1 MKIACD
7 QLWIRTIAAL
17 RARKSKVF
25 IIILMYMF
33 VCCAY
38 VGVDNKVFI
47 IRPAYEHLSR
57 MCTVGIYRLIVWLT
71 PSIGQEKVEWSRG
84 FKEIMVPRF
93 HGNGTGSL
101 YPQEIHLVLISVR
114 GWVDTRAIVRPEG
127 LCHWKISMTPS
138 GIDPATCR
146 FVA

>member
-71 PSIGQEKVEWSRG
+71 PSIGQEKVE
-84 FKEIMVPRF
+84 
-93 HGNGTGSL
+93 
-101 YPQEIHLVLISVR
+101 
-114 GWVDTRAIVRPEG
+114 
-127 LCHWKISMTPS
+127 
-138 GIDPATCR
+138 
-146 FVA
+146 